1 MKAIMICKD
10 RKIRIFPIE
19 GDNFEYN
26 DGVYE
31 IDEKK
36 QYFYKRDVA
45 LIYREGV
52 SEPLQFDDVKNY
64 GITAEDIKK
73 FASKHLLNTIVRLM
87 DKEDPIFII
96 VIINLILTIVGIIT
110 NIWW

>member
-1 MKAIMICKD
+1 MKKD
-10 RKIRIFPIE
+10 NNKEFGKIYDR
-19 GDNFEYN
+19 Y
-26 DGVYE
+26 V
-31 IDEKK
+31 EK
-36 QYFYKRDVA
+36 
-45 LIYREGV
+45 IYRLV
-52 SEPLQFDDVKNY
+52 YLKVNSKQ
-64 GITAEDIKK
+64 IAEDIKK